1 MEEIITFLANIKR
14 FPSLEIW
21 KDIQGMYHAQ
31 CSPSF
36 DTCEGT
42 SSDLKEALVS
52 LLRDLKD
59 YFTKEEIEQLNA
71 MGISLDIKENKNS
84 YTVKNC
90 PACVFY
96 EGTLCQEGVFG
107 CEDNYDKEGRDTYCE
122 KIDNC
127 LIKGIIKDCQN
138 AIKIYHAY
146 NKHTKSVSQIL
157 IGEKNMAEKIL
168 EKFVIK
174 ESEK

>member
-1 MEEIITFLANIKR
+1 MEKIITCLANIKR

-21 KDIQGMYHAQ
+21 KDIQGMYHTQ

-42 SSDLKEALVS
+42 ASDLTESLIAL
-52 LLRDLKD
+52 LKDLKD
-59 YFTKEEIEQLNA
+59 YFTEEEIEQLNA
-71 MGISLDIKENKNS
+71 MGISLNVKENKNS

-90 PACVFY
+90 PACVCY
-96 EGTLCQEGVFG
+96 GGVFG

-122 KIDNC
+122 KIDDC

-146 NKHTKSVSQIL
+146 NKHTKSKSQIL
-157 IGEKNMAEKIL
+157 MGEKNMAEKIL
-168 EKFVIK
+168 EKFVIM
-174 ESEK
+174 EKK